1 MDSTRVS
8 ISGSFF
14 TLPFVKDRIGESL
27 RLSPAAVGLGSEVE
41 G

>member
-14 TLPFVKDRIGESL
+14 TLPFEDRIGESL